1 MVMGRADRVALP
13 PQPTRPPPR
22 QPPATQDIVL
32 SCIAPDLGELRA
44 LEIKPVLR
52 RGGLL
57 FACVPDRVGEDR
69 GVPLVCPPSMG
80 FLAVFG
86 TTEIREVPGFIDWSG
101 RRGSN
106 PRPRPWQGRALPLSY
121 TRIRE
126 IGGDGSPATG
136 RAMPNAARE
145 CNRPRGARGQARST
159 GHNCAIGPQISPKTA
174 EPGSADCKLGR
185 QAPIRAGTC

>member
-1 MVMGRADRVALP
+1 
-13 PQPTRPPPR
+13 
-22 QPPATQDIVL
+22 
-32 SCIAPDLGELRA
+32 
-44 LEIKPVLR
+44 
-52 RGGLL
+52 
-57 FACVPDRVGEDR
+57 
-69 GVPLVCPPSMG
+69 MG

-126 IGGDGSPATG
+126 IGGDLSPAMG

-145 CNRPRGARGQARST
+145 CNRPRGDREQARST
-159 GHNCAIGPQISPKTA
+159 GHNCAIGPQISPKA
-174 EPGSADCKLGR
+174 PGRVPPIANWAVKRQLGLGH
-185 QAPIRAGTC
+185 AKIDPVLHT